1 MDVAQSVGRTP
12 AQVLIRWSIQ
22 NNVVTIPK
30 STKKERVKE
39 NSQVIKSL
47 KKKIKKKIKV
57 HFLPVES

>member
-47 KKKIKKKIKV
+47 EKKKKIIEV
-57 HFLPVES
+57 HFLPAES